1 MHNISRKSWPVMDA
15 IPFSLSFI
23 YSNEQIV
30 WQLRLCSRHG
40 DWCRLQ
46 TSTAH
51 VHENTCKAATLLSS
65 SEMYCSF
72 RTRERCADC
81 LLANI
86 LKAQTTHTYQ
96 TTLHYQHFIWV
107 DFSSTYE
114 TPPKETFQLWLR
126 KQCTHRSSCLSSSG
140 GSMQRLGNQNLK
152 NHKW

>member
-1 MHNISRKSWPVMDA
+1 MTCNGCNS
-15 IPFSLSFI
+15 FLSLFHI
-23 YSNEQIV
+23 KQWV
-30 WQLRLCSRHG
+30 DCMTALTVLTRHG

-96 TTLHYQHFIWV
+96 TTLYYQHFIWV
-107 DFSSTYE
+107 DFSSNYE
-114 TPPKETFQLWLR
+114 TPPKETFQLWPR
-126 KQCTHRSSCLSSSG
+126 KQCTHRSSCLLGSG
-140 GSMQRLGNQNLK
+140 GSMQRLGNQNFK